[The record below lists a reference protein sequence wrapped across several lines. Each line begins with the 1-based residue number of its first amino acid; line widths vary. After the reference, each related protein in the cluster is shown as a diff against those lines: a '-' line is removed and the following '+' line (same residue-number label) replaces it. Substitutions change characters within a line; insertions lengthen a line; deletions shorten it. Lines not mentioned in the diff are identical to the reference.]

1 MFVGETE
8 LMYHV
13 LNNAQ
18 YLRVIHDAI
27 LVQHYRVEVYAANDG
42 QWELKAKVNFLL
54 VRTKFIEFL
63 NARYCSKKTSEEN
76 L

>member
-8 LMYHV
+8 LMYHI
-13 LNNAQ
+13 LNSTQ

-27 LVQHYRVEVYAANDG
+27 LVQHYRVEVYAADNG

-54 VRTKFIEFL
+54 VMTKVTEFF
-63 NARYCSKKTSEEN
+63 K
-76 L
+76 

>member
-1 MFVGETE
+1 MLLGETE

-27 LVQHYRVEVYAANDG
+27 LVQHYRVEVYASYDG
-42 QWELKAKVNFLL
+42 QWKLKAKVNFLL
-54 VRTKFIEFL
+54 VTTKF
-63 NARYCSKKTSEEN
+63 Y
-76 L
+76 